1 MNGPKVY
8 ADLTF
13 LVNFIMDFTILWA
26 TARFAGIK
34 IIYYRIIMASLLG
47 GIYAVGYIIPGMQHW
62 YSLPMK
68 IIFSCLLII
77 LALQPANWDEF
88 KKSILLFYGFG
99 FLAAGATLA
108 SSYFFPSSLQHH
120 LTLSHLWLLGGI
132 FAVVLAAV
140 YGGKY
145 VTRRIVPGLLKYNVE
160 LRFDNTTCQGKGF
173 LDTGNGLRD
182 PLTDRPV
189 VVAEYNL
196 LKDSLPE
203 DVKHAIEDCSD
214 ETCMI
219 EGVSRSSWA
228 NRVRI
233 IPFSSI
239 GKRNGILVGLRADEL
254 IVNNGNKSILHKNLV
269 VGIYREQLSCDGS
282 YHLLIPSEILLKG

>member
-1 MNGPKVY
+1 MSGPKVY

-13 LVNFIMDFTILWA
+13 LINFIMDFTILWA
-26 TARFAGIK
+26 TGRFVGIK
-34 IIYYRIIMASLLG
+34 IIYYRIVIASLLG
-47 GIYAVGYIIPGMQHW
+47 GVYAVGYIIPGMHNL

-88 KKSILLFYGFG
+88 KKSFLLFYGFG

-108 SSYFFPSSLQHH
+108 SSYFLPSSLLHSA
-120 LTLSHLWLLGGI
+120 TYSHIWLLGGI
-132 FAVVLAAV
+132 LAVVLAAV

-145 VTRRIVPGLLKYNVE
+145 LTGRIIPGLLKFNVE
-160 LRFDNTTCQGKGF
+160 LRFDNTTCTGKGF

-196 LKDSLPE
+196 LKDSLPD
-203 DVKHAIEDCSD
+203 DVQHAIEDCSD
-214 ETCMI
+214 ETRI
-219 EGVSRSSWA
+219 LESVSRSSWA

-239 GKRNGILVGLRADEL
+239 GKRNGILIGLRADEL
-254 IVNNGNKSILHKNLV
+254 IVDNGKKSILHKNLV
-269 VGIYREQLSCDGS
+269 IGVYREQLSCDGS
-282 YHLLIPSEILLKG
+282 YHLLIPSEILLES